1 MNKGERRRNRRR
13 YHVRYDRIVIM
24 VLVAAV
30 VIVLVSSCVIAL
42 TKKNDKP
49 AVKNRSRSSQTT
61 DTTLPSEAEE
71 KPADSTGEAP
81 TEAPKPQEEAFV
93 TEPHEHDDIYK
104 GNLVLVNADYEYKF
118 IDGDVDPITLF
129 DNRNDYYDN
138 GDYVTKLD
146 REVLTRLNAMMEA
159 YATASSKTST
169 DIFVLDG
176 YRTYDEQLERHSSGK
191 SRTFEAGHSDYH
203 TGRTFDMFRMSEGGE
218 ISYFAAEGDC
228 AWFADNAAKFGFVV
242 RYPDGKDDITGEKSR
257 GYTYRYVGTPHAEY
271 MNSKGICLEEY
282 IAEVKKHTKDEPL
295 EITTAGGTV
304 QVYYVSASAEG
315 ATDVPVPNG
324 KAYTV
329 SGNNIDGFIV
339 TVTG

>member
-61 DTTLPSEAEE
+61 DTTLPSESEE

-81 TEAPKPQEEAFV
+81 TEAQKPQEEAFV
-93 TEPHEHDDIYK
+93 TESHEHDDIYK

-203 TGRTFDMFRMSEGGE
+203 TGRTFDMFRMSESGE

>member
-61 DTTLPSEAEE
+61 DTTLPSEPEE

-93 TEPHEHDDIYK
+93 TESHEHDDIYK

>member
-81 TEAPKPQEEAFV
+81 TEAPKPKEEVFV
-93 TEPHEHDDIYK
+93 TESHEHDDIYK

>member
-13 YHVRYDRIVIM
+13 YRVRYDRIVIM

-61 DTTLPSEAEE
+61 DTTLPSESEE

-93 TEPHEHDDIYK
+93 TESHEHDDIYK

-228 AWFADNAAKFGFVV
+228 AWFADNAAKFGLVV
-242 RYPDGKDDITGEKSR
+242 RHPDGKDDITGEKSR

>member
-61 DTTLPSEAEE
+61 DTTLPSESEE

-93 TEPHEHDDIYK
+93 TESHEHDDIYK

>member
-61 DTTLPSEAEE
+61 DTTLPSESEE

-81 TEAPKPQEEAFV
+81 TEAQKPQEEAFV
-93 TEPHEHDDIYK
+93 TESHEHDDIYK

>member
-13 YHVRYDRIVIM
+13 YRVRYDRIVIM

-61 DTTLPSEAEE
+61 DTTLPSESEE

-93 TEPHEHDDIYK
+93 TESHEHDDIYK
-104 GNLVLVNADYEYKF
+104 GNLLLVNADYEYKF

-228 AWFADNAAKFGFVV
+228 AWFADNAAKFGLVV
-242 RYPDGKDDITGEKSR
+242 RHPDGKDDITGEKSR